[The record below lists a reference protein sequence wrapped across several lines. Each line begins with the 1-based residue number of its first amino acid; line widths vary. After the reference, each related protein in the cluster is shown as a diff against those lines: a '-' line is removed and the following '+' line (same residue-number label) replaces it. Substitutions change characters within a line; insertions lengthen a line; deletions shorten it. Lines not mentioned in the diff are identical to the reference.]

1 MAPRPLIIDC
11 DPGVDDAVALILA
24 FAAPD
29 LFDVLGVT
37 TVAGNVNGALT
48 ARNACV
54 IRDLCGRDDV
64 KIYAGA
70 ERPLL
75 AKPVEAGHFHGAN
88 GLGDLHF
95 PAPRTSVEQE
105 SALAFLTRALAHAA
119 PRSVDIA
126 VTGPLTNI
134 ALLLR
139 AAPNCAAAM
148 ARLVIMGGARSEGGN
163 ITASAEFNIYADP
176 HAAAIVFASG
186 LPIVALGLDATHQVR
201 TNPTRMAKLAAIA
214 NPRARAAHDLLRF
227 SAGVERHLA
236 GRDGA
241 PLHDPAVI
249 AYLMAPHLFET
260 VPAEIKVEAESTLTR
275 GHTAVE
281 FRVSAPRETQWAVRV
296 DDEGVFALLME
307 RLA

>member
-37 TVAGNVNGALT
+37 TVAGNVAGELT
-48 ARNACV
+48 ARNAC
-54 IRDLCGRDDV
+54 IMREICGRDDV

-70 ERPLL
+70 VRPLL
-75 AKPVEAGHFHGAN
+75 AAPVEAGHFHGAD
-88 GLGDLHF
+88 GLGDLGF
-95 PAPRTSVEQE
+95 PTPRRGAE
-105 SALAFLTRALAHAA
+105 SASALTFLTDALTHAA

-139 AAPNCAAAM
+139 AAPRCAEAIAQI
-148 ARLVIMGGARSEGGN
+148 VIMGGARTEGGN

-176 HAAAIVFASG
+176 HAASIVFGAG
-186 LPIVALGLDATHQVR
+186 LPIVALGLDVTHQVR
-201 TNPTRMAKLAAIA
+201 TSPERMAKLEALK
-214 NPRARAAHDLLRF
+214 NPRAQAVCDLLRF
-227 SAGVERHLA
+227 SEQVERSLA
-236 GRDGA
+236 GREGA

-249 AYLMAPHLFET
+249 AYLMAPHLFDAAPARIEVET
-260 VPAEIKVEAESTLTR
+260 ESGLTR

-281 FRVSAPRETQWAVRV
+281 FRLSEHSETRWAVRA
-296 DDEGVFALLME
+296 DADGVFALLAE